1 MGAKKYAYVNYKM
14 LVWARSE
21 TPFGTTSDV
30 ANHISGFRSE
40 VIDKGERGEE
50 LPSIT
55 EAKKLAN
62 LYKVPFVTFYL
73 SNPPEKKTKA
83 YTDRRTY
90 NDTVYRE
97 TSYELWS
104 EIGRITGNRQIAVD
118 ISHILGNLITVIFD
132 YQILRKPLKILS
144 L

>member
-40 VIDKGERGEE
+40 VIDKWERGEE

-55 EAKKLAN
+55 EAKKREYPKVCVN
-62 LYKVPFVTFYL
+62 LQ
-73 SNPPEKKTKA
+73 
-83 YTDRRTY
+83 TDVR
-90 NDTVYRE
+90 
-97 TSYELWS
+97 
-104 EIGRITGNRQIAVD
+104 
-118 ISHILGNLITVIFD
+118 
-132 YQILRKPLKILS
+132 
-144 L
+144 

>member
-1 MGAKKYAYVNYKM
+1 MA
-14 LVWARSE
+14 
-21 TPFGTTSDV
+21 TTSDV

-40 VIDKGERGEE
+40 VIDKWERGEE

-62 LYKVPFVTFYL
+62 LYKVPFATFYL

-97 TSYELWS
+97 TSYELES
-104 EIGRITGNRQIAVD
+104 EIGRITGNRQIIVD
-118 ISHILGNLITVIFD
+118 ISHILGNLITVIFN

>member
-1 MGAKKYAYVNYKM
+1 MYGCKKYAYVNYKM

-62 LYKVPFVTFYL
+62 LYKVPFATFYL
-73 SNPPEKKTKA
+73 SNPPEKKQKLIPIVGHTM
-83 YTDRRTY
+83 
-90 NDTVYRE
+90 
-97 TSYELWS
+97 
-104 EIGRITGNRQIAVD
+104 
-118 ISHILGNLITVIFD
+118 ILFIEKQVMNCG
-132 YQILRKPLKILS
+132 LKLVE
-144 L
+144 

>member
-1 MGAKKYAYVNYKM
+1 MQKKYAYVNYKM

-40 VIDKGERGEE
+40 VIDKWERGEE

-62 LYKVPFVTFYL
+62 LYKVPFATFYL

-83 YTDRRTY
+83 YTDRRHTM
-90 NDTVYRE
+90 
-97 TSYELWS
+97 
-104 EIGRITGNRQIAVD
+104 
-118 ISHILGNLITVIFD
+118 ILFIEKQVMNCG
-132 YQILRKPLKILS
+132 LKLVE
-144 L
+144 

>member
-40 VIDKGERGEE
+40 VIDKWERGEE

-55 EAKKLAN
+55 EGVSQSLCK
-62 LYKVPFVTFYL
+62 P
-73 SNPPEKKTKA
+73 SN
-83 YTDRRTY
+83 
-90 NDTVYRE
+90 
-97 TSYELWS
+97 
-104 EIGRITGNRQIAVD
+104 
-118 ISHILGNLITVIFD
+118 
-132 YQILRKPLKILS
+132 
-144 L
+144 

>member
-40 VIDKGERGEE
+40 VIDKWERGEE

-55 EAKKLAN
+55 EEAVKN
-62 LYKVPFVTFYL
+62 LVSL
-73 SNPPEKKTKA
+73 E
-83 YTDRRTY
+83 
-90 NDTVYRE
+90 
-97 TSYELWS
+97 S
-104 EIGRITGNRQIAVD
+104 E
-118 ISHILGNLITVIFD
+118 SF
-132 YQILRKPLKILS
+132 
-144 L
+144 

>member
-40 VIDKGERGEE
+40 VIDKWERGEE

-62 LYKVPFVTFYL
+62 LYKVPLQHFIYL
-73 SNPPEKKTKA
+73 
-83 YTDRRTY
+83 
-90 NDTVYRE
+90 
-97 TSYELWS
+97 
-104 EIGRITGNRQIAVD
+104 I
-118 ISHILGNLITVIFD
+118 H
-132 YQILRKPLKILS
+132 LRKKQKLIPIVGHTMILFIEKQVMNCGLKLVE
-144 L
+144 

>member
-1 MGAKKYAYVNYKM
+1 M
-14 LVWARSE
+14 
-21 TPFGTTSDV
+21 
-30 ANHISGFRSE
+30 
-40 VIDKGERGEE
+40 
-50 LPSIT
+50 PSIT

-62 LYKVPFVTFYL
+62 LYKVPFATFYL

-97 TSYELWS
+97 TSYELES
-104 EIGRITGNRQIAVD
+104 EIGRITGNRQIIVD
-118 ISHILGNLITVIFD
+118 ISHILGNLITVIFN

>member
-40 VIDKGERGEE
+40 VIDKWERGEE

-62 LYKVPFVTFYL
+62 LYKVPFATFYL
-73 SNPPEKKTKA
+73 SNPPEKKTKRSEE
-83 YTDRRTY
+83 RR
-90 NDTVYRE
+90 VGKECR
-97 TSYELWS
+97 SRWS
-104 EIGRITGNRQIAVD
+104 PY
-118 ISHILGNLITVIFD
+118 H
-132 YQILRKPLKILS
+132 
-144 L
+144 

>member
-1 MGAKKYAYVNYKM
+1 MGAKKYAFVNYKM

-30 ANHISGFRSE
+30 VNHISGFRSE
-40 VIDKGERGEE
+40 VIDKWERGEE

-62 LYKVPFVTFYL
+62 LYKVPFATFYL

-83 YTDRRTY
+83 YWLCLDSC
-90 NDTVYRE
+90 VLKE
-97 TSYELWS
+97 EPLFH
-104 EIGRITGNRQIAVD
+104 RILT
-118 ISHILGNLITVIFD
+118 L
-132 YQILRKPLKILS
+132 
-144 L
+144 

>member
-1 MGAKKYAYVNYKM
+1 MYGHVLKHHLA
-14 LVWARSE
+14 
-21 TPFGTTSDV
+21 TTSDV

-40 VIDKGERGEE
+40 VIDKWERGEE

-62 LYKVPFVTFYL
+62 LYKVPFATFYL

-97 TSYELWS
+97 TSYELES
-104 EIGRITGNRQIAVD
+104 EIGRITGNRQIQVD
-118 ISHILGNLITVIFD
+118 ISHILGNLITVIFN

>member
-1 MGAKKYAYVNYKM
+1 MYGCKKYAYVNYKM

-30 ANHISGFRSE
+30 VNHISGFRSE
-40 VIDKGERGEE
+40 VIDKWERGEE

-55 EAKKLAN
+55 EAKN
-62 LYKVPFVTFYL
+62 LLIYTKFHLQHFICLIHLRKNKSL
-73 SNPPEKKTKA
+73 S
-83 YTDRRTY
+83 DRRTY

-104 EIGRITGNRQIAVD
+104 EIGRITGNRQIIV
-118 ISHILGNLITVIFD
+118 NLSDDTEYRSLPSVGP
-132 YQILRKPLKILS
+132 KLS
-144 L
+144 ENR

>member
-40 VIDKGERGEE
+40 VIDKWERGEE

-62 LYKVPFVTFYL
+62 LYKVPFATFYL

-83 YTDRRTY
+83 YI
-90 NDTVYRE
+90 
-97 TSYELWS
+97 SYGEMCSTLS
-104 EIGRITGNRQIAVD
+104 IKGKHISNIERAVMF
-118 ISHILGNLITVIFD
+118 I
-132 YQILRKPLKILS
+132 
-144 L
+144 

>member
-1 MGAKKYAYVNYKM
+1 MYGHVLKHHLA
-14 LVWARSE
+14 
-21 TPFGTTSDV
+21 TTSDV

-40 VIDKGERGEE
+40 VIDKWERGEE

-62 LYKVPFVTFYL
+62 LYKVPFATFYL

-97 TSYELWS
+97 TSYELES
-104 EIGRITGNRQIAVD
+104 EIGRITGNRQIIVD
-118 ISHILGNLITVIFD
+118 ISHILGNLITVIFN

>member
-1 MGAKKYAYVNYKM
+1 M
-14 LVWARSE
+14 
-21 TPFGTTSDV
+21 
-30 ANHISGFRSE
+30 
-40 VIDKGERGEE
+40 
-50 LPSIT
+50 PSIT

-62 LYKVPFVTFYL
+62 LYKVPFATFYL

-104 EIGRITGNRQIAVD
+104 EIGRITGNRQIIVD

>member
-40 VIDKGERGEE
+40 VIDKWERGEE

-62 LYKVPFVTFYL
+62 LYKVPFATFYL

-104 EIGRITGNRQIAVD
+104 EIGRITGNRQI
-118 ISHILGNLITVIFD
+118 
-132 YQILRKPLKILS
+132 
-144 L
+144 

>member
-40 VIDKGERGEE
+40 VIDKWERGEE

-62 LYKVPFVTFYL
+62 LYKVPFATFYL
-73 SNPPEKKTKA
+73 SNPPEKKQKLIPIVGHTM
-83 YTDRRTY
+83 
-90 NDTVYRE
+90 
-97 TSYELWS
+97 
-104 EIGRITGNRQIAVD
+104 
-118 ISHILGNLITVIFD
+118 ILFIEKQVIHCG
-132 YQILRKPLKILS
+132 LKLVE
-144 L
+144 